1 MRRTLAAVAAAA
13 LLLGAA
19 APAAPPEYPVAFIG
33 VDEVK
38 ALLDRDAAVDLID
51 VRTPPEFQELHIRGA
66 RSIPLRAIAA
76 RAGEIPRTGLV
87 VFY

>member
-1 MRRTLAAVAAAA
+1 MPRTIVVVVAAA

-19 APAAPPEYPVAFIG
+19 GPAAPPDYPVEYLK

-38 ALLDRDAAVDLID
+38 DLLDRGEAVDLID
-51 VRTPPEFQELHIRGA
+51 VRTVPEFEETHIKGA
-66 RSIPLRAIAA
+66 RSIPLRTVAQ
-76 RAGEIPRTGLV
+76 RLGEIPKNRLV

>member
-1 MRRTLAAVAAAA
+1 MLVVALAAA

-19 APAAPPEYPVAFIG
+19 APAAPPDYPVEYLK

-38 ALLDRDAAVDLID
+38 DLLDRGVAVDLID
-51 VRTPPEFQELHIRGA
+51 VRTAPEFEEMHITGA
-66 RSIPLRAIAA
+66 RSIPLRTIPL
-76 RAGEIPRTGLV
+76 RLGEIPKNRLV